1 MHARTHTH
9 THTHRKMLSSWPIP
23 SSFESIL
30 VVTWAAKSR
39 TLHRFTP
46 EGGQRDLFLQPGVL
60 HNLCMH
66 RVLGGGASTGDG
78 QSCVSRTFSPKSPR
92 PHPPPPSS
100 SVWESEE
107 WCHLEPICPHPHDC
121 LQPAHRFINLQICPV
136 KCVCVCVCVPSN

>member
-1 MHARTHTH
+1 MAQHAFLSSSERH

-66 RVLGGGASTGDG
+66 RVLGGGVSTGYG
-78 QSCVSRTFSPKSPR
+78 R
-92 PHPPPPSS
+92 
-100 SVWESEE
+100 
-107 WCHLEPICPHPHDC
+107 
-121 LQPAHRFINLQICPV
+121 
-136 KCVCVCVCVPSN
+136 VCVWLPLLSVSLSLVSLSVTPESKSW